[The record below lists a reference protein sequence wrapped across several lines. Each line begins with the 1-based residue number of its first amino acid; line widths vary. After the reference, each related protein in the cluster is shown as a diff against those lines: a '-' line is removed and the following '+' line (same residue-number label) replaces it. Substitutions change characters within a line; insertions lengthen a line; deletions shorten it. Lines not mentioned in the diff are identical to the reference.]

1 MPGTFPA
8 LSQCKGQARLV
19 PDPGAVSGASCALL
33 AILLCFLWPWSGVGG
48 QHEPITGIR
57 AGFQAGPQQL
67 QVKLGIQTG
76 NIDFGLSGVQP

>member
-1 MPGTFPA
+1 MLSLA
-8 LSQCKGQARLV
+8 LIQ
-19 PDPGAVSGASCALL
+19 
-33 AILLCFLWPWSGVGG
+33 GG